1 MVELDKLRKKLDR
14 TIQSYHDKRREKE
27 LHKMKKVHEEITRI
41 SRIFQKFQNNLH
53 TDILQIDVF
62 EKKAGDIKRKIES
75 RLLHFKDYIYCE
87 LIRYVEFKEKS
98 EKYIFEGNESVNE
111 IEQHKNVVLGEI
123 SEYFSEKD
131 EEVKICM
138 FKVIK
143 GNLKFLKN
151 IILRNE
157 EQLQEKKINSVNEMK
172 GNQVNE
178 MKGNQVNEMKGNQVN
193 GDLVNRNQ
201 ENQVNTNLINTNQE
215 YQENEVRTDEMS
227 NNQSNNQNIKSHEN
241 PSNNS
246 FFDTNICFSKHKEEE
261 IKKEIQINFERLFSN
276 IFDITLFTGE
286 FMEQINENKEESL
299 KTKVH
304 PCMHRFISSSDEF
317 SSKSKFNL
325 ENKKQKSKIQ
335 IYSNEDK
342 TNSIVEFL
350 KDYYYR
356 TNQSSPTKPN
366 TMEMGRGEGIE
377 DGGIEGGEMKNG
389 EVREV
394 TGNIQQE
401 NTIQENI
408 LRENTIQDNTIRD
421 NTLRDNTLRDNT
433 LRDNTLRDNTLRDNT
448 LRDNTLRDTHPPHT
462 SNNLTTHTQETNQE
476 TKQETKHRL
485 NYKIHH
491 LLRILSLESHK
502 YSSELHNF
510 LGIKIKEIEN
520 EKIEDKS
527 LSIRQTEINQKIFKL
542 FTKFAKNLQI
552 NEVSLYLDRCTKLL
566 YILNQDIKDKQSS
579 YNIMFLDSVESIIK
593 QGSLQ
598 EDKRFITLI
607 DELLNKISE
616 KETPLFFK
624 VGVNLEL
631 CKKYVKDIVSLKE
644 LLNKRSTDM

>member
-178 MKGNQVNEMKGNQVN
+178 MKGNQVN

-286 FMEQINENKEESL
+286 YMEQINENKEESL

-366 TMEMGRGEGIE
+366 TIEMGRGEGIE
-377 DGGIEGGEMKNG
+377 GGGIEGGEMKSG

-408 LRENTIQDNTIRD
+408 LRDNTIQDNTIQD
-421 NTLRDNTLRDNT
+421 NTLRDNTLRDNI
-433 LRDNTLRDNTLRDNT
+433 LK
-448 LRDNTLRDTHPPHT
+448 DTHPPHT
-462 SNNLTTHTQETNQE
+462 STHLTTHTQETNQE

-502 YSSELHNF
+502 YSSKLHNF

-527 LSIRQTEINQKIFKL
+527 LSIRQTEINHKIFKL